1 MIHGASR
8 GFFAAINDLLFPPL
22 CLGCK
27 RRLDSSQPPLF
38 CLHCA
43 QSLVFIQSPLCS
55 RCGTPFVSGDDHLC
69 GACLT
74 DRHAF
79 DLARS
84 LCLYRPPLSDLIL
97 ALKFHGHL
105 AGIATFKTLLTRS
118 GLLDAFCVPD
128 FILPVP
134 LHATRLRE
142 RGFNQAQTIAVGCF
156 AHWKKSIALNNL
168 IRHRSTTPQSL
179 LSGKERRQNLHDVFS
194 LADPGRV
201 SGARVLLVDDVYTTG
216 STVNACSKVLR
227 RAGAK
232 RIEVFTLAR
241 SIAR

>member
-1 MIHGASR
+1 MPRTSR

-27 RRLDSSQPPLF
+27 RRLESSQPPLF
-38 CLHCA
+38 CSHCA
-43 QSLVFIQSPLCS
+43 TSLAFIRSPLCS
-55 RCGTPFVSGDDHLC
+55 RCGIPFVSGDNHLC
-69 GACLT
+69 GDCLT

-105 AGIATFKTLLTRS
+105 AGISTFRTLLACS
-118 GLLDAFCVPD
+118 DLHDAFCVPD
-128 FILPVP
+128 IILPVP
-134 LHATRLRE
+134 LHDSRLRE
-142 RGFNQAQTIAVGCF
+142 RGFNQANMIATGCF
-156 AHWKKSIALNNL
+156 AQWKKNIAPKVL

-194 LADPGRV
+194 LINPSRV
-201 SGARVLLVDDVYTTG
+201 SGAKVLLVDDVYTTG

-227 RAGAK
+227 QAGVE

-241 SIAR
+241 SLTR

>member
-1 MIHGASR
+1 MPRTSR

-27 RRLDSSQPPLF
+27 RRLESSRPPLF
-38 CLHCA
+38 CSHCA
-43 QSLVFIQSPLCS
+43 ASLVFIRSPLCS
-55 RCGTPFVSGDDHLC
+55 RCGIPFVSGDNHLC
-69 GACLT
+69 GDCLT

-105 AGIATFKTLLTRS
+105 AGISTFRTLLALS
-118 GLLDAFCVPD
+118 DLHDAFCVPD
-128 FILPVP
+128 IILPVP
-134 LHATRLRE
+134 LHDSRLRG
-142 RGFNQAQTIAVGCF
+142 RGFNQAHMIATGCF
-156 AHWKKSIALNNL
+156 AQWKKNIAPKVL

-179 LSGKERRQNLHDVFS
+179 LSGKERRQNLYDVFS
-194 LADPGRV
+194 LIDPSRV
-201 SGARVLLVDDVYTTG
+201 SGAKVLLVDDVYTTG

-227 RAGAK
+227 QAGVE

-241 SIAR
+241 SLTR